1 MEQLEIDWKYSSA
14 VQAADN
20 ENHIKYVVRDIF
32 RTYGL
37 EVTFMAKPMEGV
49 AGNGEHTHM
58 GVAAKLKDGRMVNLF
73 TPADA
78 DNEFMSPVGFGA
90 LMGLLKNYDV
100 VNPFVS
106 SSNDSLNRLK
116 PGYEAPVCTVTSLG
130 HSAKMPSRNR
140 TVLVGL
146 VREIGNPMA
155 TRFELR
161 APNPKSNTYLV
172 MAASYMAMLD
182 GIKEALE
189 HEKTP
194 AELEKSIS
202 KEYGEEDFYLEQNR
216 VYRSEKDVFE
226 EYTQEERDRFFGK
239 APNTV
244 WENICAFDKY
254 PEKLDIFR
262 RDDVMTDIA
271 LASYREAVVEQWTME
286 LRNRIIPDTMDL
298 LRACSK
304 AHDDLDCVDYDRHYW
319 EKIQRLRKYIGKDT
333 LDEKCLLT
341 KIVRALDEK
350 DYDRASELQ
359 IEMQAKVEELRDL
372 YIIYKKNLF

>member
-1 MEQLEIDWKYSSA
+1 
-14 VQAADN
+14 
-20 ENHIKYVVRDIF
+20 
-32 RTYGL
+32 
-37 EVTFMAKPMEGV
+37 
-49 AGNGEHTHM
+49 
-58 GVAAKLKDGRMVNLF
+58 
-73 TPADA
+73 
-78 DNEFMSPVGFGA
+78 
-90 LMGLLKNYDV
+90 MGLLKNSDV

-194 AELEKSIS
+194 EELEKSIS

-298 LRACSK
+298 LRSCSK

-372 YIIYKKNLF
+372 YIIYKKNLY